1 LYKLTTPKPKSSTIT
16 YMQLIEYHLVEI
28 SRAYPVFS
36 NRRPQLKDGSI
47 GKPELVKVPC
57 VEVNVFLPFGSNQM
71 QEEEVIHLG
80 FKHLGGELLTLPLR
94 AKFEATRNSRRL
106 KIFQLK
112 AAKSLGLITDSYY
125 RNLIPLVDAMLIEQY
140 TFKCT
145 NIEGGCI
152 VSCYFYP
159 CKYGI
164 TDAQMAVSLDKFIK
178 DDEGKIKCDAGERCT
193 GWLEYDTGVPMT
205 RELNELILQGD
216 PFAELDVDTILGIL
230 QWLVL
235 DPDSGDALSN
245 AFVTSRSLKQ
255 ASRELVDSGLWPE
268 FRVAPIAAWLRTI
281 LEADQV
287 PRTEACPFICV
298 PASFCSAHP
307 SAAGAQVARK
317 NHKVAG
323 SGVQEMDRK
332 RCTLIGAL

>member
-1 LYKLTTPKPKSSTIT
+1 MYKLTTPKPKSSTIT

-57 VEVNVFLPFGSNQM
+57 VEVNVFLPFGSDQM

-80 FKHLGGELLTLPLR
+80 FKHLGGELLTRPLR

-106 KIFQLK
+106 KKFQLK
-112 AAKSLGLITDSYY
+112 AAKNLGLITDSYY
-125 RNLIPLVDAMLIEQY
+125 RNLIPLVDAMLIEHY

-193 GWLEYDTGVPMT
+193 GWLEYDTG
-205 RELNELILQGD
+205 QGD
-216 PFAELDVDTILGIL
+216 PFAELDGKDK
-230 QWLVL
+230 
-235 DPDSGDALSN
+235 D
-245 AFVTSRSLKQ
+245 
-255 ASRELVDSGLWPE
+255 
-268 FRVAPIAAWLRTI
+268 
-281 LEADQV
+281 
-287 PRTEACPFICV
+287 
-298 PASFCSAHP
+298 
-307 SAAGAQVARK
+307 
-317 NHKVAG
+317 
-323 SGVQEMDRK
+323 
-332 RCTLIGAL
+332 